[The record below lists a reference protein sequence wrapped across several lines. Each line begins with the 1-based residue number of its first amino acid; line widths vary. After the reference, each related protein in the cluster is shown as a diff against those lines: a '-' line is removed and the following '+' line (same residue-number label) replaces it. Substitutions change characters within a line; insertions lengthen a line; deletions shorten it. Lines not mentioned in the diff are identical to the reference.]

1 MGSGASARLSRV
13 GRDLRAIGAV
23 TQAVLDGE
31 DLEEL
36 LGRIAR
42 EARILAA
49 GISGVVV
56 TVAPESGLMTFRG
69 VDGLVV
75 GPLRVGHVMPVAGTL
90 TELALARGG
99 NLVVDDPQDIP
110 PAGRAFA
117 VATGTGPLVAA
128 PLASIGP
135 ARGVLLVAR
144 SAESVPFSRADI
156 DLVSTFA
163 AQAASAIQLFELR
176 TAERDVATQ
185 SERRRV
191 ASDLHHAVIG
201 ALADLQTGIG
211 GLASGAAPEL
221 RQGISRA
228 LAELDEAMAATAA
241 YVVELEATADAG
253 EAPPA
258 APSGVGVS
266 VSSSETRG
274 SSIR

>member
-69 VDGLVV
+69 VDGIIV

-110 PAGRAFA
+110 PAGRACGRLDPVQPSRHRTRLDLRRAGGERDPA
-117 VATGTGPLVAA
+117 VRA
-128 PLASIGP
+128 PDGR
-135 ARGVLLVAR
+135 ARCRGAVRAETRCERPPPRRDR
-144 SAESVPFSRADI
+144 SAGRPADGHR
-156 DLVSTFA
+156 LA
-163 AQAASAIQLFELR
+163 RLR
-176 TAERDVATQ
+176 SGPR
-185 SERRRV
+185 
-191 ASDLHHAVIG
+191 
-201 ALADLQTGIG
+201 
-211 GLASGAAPEL
+211 GAAWDQPGV
-221 RQGISRA
+221 RRA
-228 LAELDEAMAATAA
+228 
-241 YVVELEATADAG
+241 
-253 EAPPA
+253 
-258 APSGVGVS
+258 
-266 VSSSETRG
+266 
-274 SSIR
+274 